1 MNQCLIGFCAKPP
14 ARPVCNTPRI
24 STKSSSGQ
32 FPTVSSKSSCRTNKK
47 ISRAR
52 GLLEARMSIE
62 LEKLPPKTR
71 QAVEG
76 LMRQNGWSFAQ
87 AINAMMETSI
97 ASGALSEV
105 GRKKAKVLQLV
116 TPMRAS
122 GRDS

>member
-1 MNQCLIGFCAKPP
+1 
-14 ARPVCNTPRI
+14 
-24 STKSSSGQ
+24 
-32 FPTVSSKSSCRTNKK
+32 
-47 ISRAR
+47 
-52 GLLEARMSIE
+52 MSIE

-71 QAVEG
+71 QAVDG

-105 GRKKAKVLQLV
+105 GRKKAPVLQLV

>member
-1 MNQCLIGFCAKPP
+1 
-14 ARPVCNTPRI
+14 
-24 STKSSSGQ
+24 
-32 FPTVSSKSSCRTNKK
+32 
-47 ISRAR
+47 
-52 GLLEARMSIE
+52 MSIE

-71 QAVEG
+71 KAVEG

-122 GRDS
+122 GRDSSG